1 MFGSTFRYLIPWICN
16 FLSDRKQRVKLG
28 ETVSDWMSINAGVL
42 QGTKLGPILFLV
54 MVNDLI
60 PPNSDYW
67 KYVDDMSI
75 SEVISRNGV
84 SNMQS
89 ELDHI
94 SSWATDWNIYM
105 KLNTKKW
112 KELRISFLRNE
123 PNFSQPDINGASI
136 DTVNSAKVLGVSLQ
150 NVLKWKSHVDNITK
164 KAAKRL
170 YIIRDLITIFN

>member
-1 MFGSTFRYLIPWICN
+1 MFGSTFRCLIPWICN

-94 SSWATDWNIYM
+94 SSWATD
-105 KLNTKKW
+105 
-112 KELRISFLRNE
+112 
-123 PNFSQPDINGASI
+123 
-136 DTVNSAKVLGVSLQ
+136 
-150 NVLKWKSHVDNITK
+150 
-164 KAAKRL
+164 
-170 YIIRDLITIFN
+170 